1 MTSVLQN
8 LPADALDRMAHTSVL
23 VVGDLML
30 DHYVYGQVSRL
41 APEAPVPVLA
51 ATQESFLLG
60 GAGGVVANLGGLGA
74 RTYVLGAVAND
85 PAGEK
90 MRALLDACG
99 GNISGLTIVSDRPS
113 TVKMRFMA
121 GDHPLLR
128 TDYEK
133 ASPLSAEGEAHLIAQ
148 IETAGAS
155 CGAVIVSDYGKGV
168 VTPAVLK
175 AVMATAGKKG
185 IPVLVDPKG
194 KDFTIYKGADAI
206 TPNAKELAEATNM
219 PTGSDDEVIVA
230 ARALI
235 RETGIA
241 TIIAKRSEKGMSI
254 VTDKAVRHYPAT
266 AAKVAGVAGAGDT
279 VIATLAAALAAGIQ
293 MDDAAAIANQ
303 AAGVIVAKPGTTPI
317 MRSELQAVLAGDE
330 NALRD
335 TTREAFIY
343 HDWDAARQIVDA
355 WKAQGLNVGF
365 TNGCFDIVHYGHVN
379 YLNRARERCDRLI
392 IGLNSDSS
400 ITRLKGPGRPVHEE
414 LSRASV
420 MAALGAVDMVA
431 IFGDDQADDDKP
443 IRVIDALRP
452 DICFKGGDYKVEDL
466 PEAKVILA
474 YGGKV
479 EIMPLY
485 EGHSTTSAIQKMK
498 KTG

>member
-1 MTSVLQN
+1 MTSLVQN
-8 LPADALDRMAHTSVL
+8 LPDNALNRMAQTSVL

-51 ATQESFLLG
+51 ASQESFLLG

-74 RTYVLGAVAND
+74 RTRVLGAVAQD

-90 MRALLDACG
+90 MRVLLDACG
-99 GNISGLTIVSDRPS
+99 GDTSGLTVVADRPS

-121 GDHPLLR
+121 GNHPLLR

-133 ASPLSAEGEAHLIAQ
+133 ASPLSAESEAHLIAQ
-148 IETAGAS
+148 IEEACGS

-168 VTPAVLK
+168 VTPAIFK
-175 AVMATAGKKG
+175 AVIMASKKKN

-206 TPNAKELAEATNM
+206 TPNAKELSEATNM
-219 PTGSDDEVIVA
+219 PTGSDDEVTAA

-241 TIIAKRSEKGMSI
+241 TIVAKRSEKGMSI
-254 VTDKAVRHYPAT
+254 ITDKSVRHYPAT
-266 AAKVAGVAGAGDT
+266 AVTVAGVAGAGDT
-279 VIATLAAALAAGIQ
+279 VIATLAAALAAGIA
-293 MDDAAAIANQ
+293 MEDSAAIATL
-303 AAGVIVAKPGTTPI
+303 AAGIIVAKPGTTPI
-317 MRSELQAVLAGDE
+317 TRPELQAVIAGD
-330 NALRD
+330 ADASRD
-335 TTREAFIY
+335 TTREAFIF
-343 HDWDAARQIVDA
+343 HDWSAARQIVDA
-355 WKAQGLNVGF
+355 WKAQGLSVGF

-392 IGLNSDSS
+392 IGLNADSS

-431 IFGDDQADDDKP
+431 IFGDDPADDDKP

-485 EGHSTTSAIQKMK
+485 EGHSTTSAIQKMQ